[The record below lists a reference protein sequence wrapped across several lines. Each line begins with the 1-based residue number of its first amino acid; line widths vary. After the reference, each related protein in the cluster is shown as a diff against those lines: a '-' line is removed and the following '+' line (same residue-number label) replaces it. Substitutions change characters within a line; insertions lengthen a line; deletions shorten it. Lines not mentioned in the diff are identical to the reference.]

1 MMSIFTKTVL
11 MTVSNGVQFH
21 WISRTTLQMQKKM
34 IKILSILNN
43 AMLLSSQLSTLL
55 SIYL

>member
-1 MMSIFTKTVL
+1 
-11 MTVSNGVQFH
+11 
-21 WISRTTLQMQKKM
+21 MQKKI